1 MPPSAR
7 GERRALRSAGVV
19 DGQLVELKLHGLV
32 RWTGL
37 VIGNCA
43 QRPSDTRKTIV
54 RVSWGEAGGEHE
66 QDADSGWILHH
77 DRGLLLKTLTTTYQT
92 DENRAP
98 PRSAVTLATGPP
110 PGCRFL
116 APEVDF
122 EDLEWLSGQRVCEAR
137 FDAALTAL
145 RDPLTQDAPTCC
157 SDGALPVQLLYLTQ
171 LELSLIH
178 I

>member
-66 QDADSGWILHH
+66 Q
-77 DRGLLLKTLTTTYQT
+77 
-92 DENRAP
+92 
-98 PRSAVTLATGPP
+98 
-110 PGCRFL
+110 
-116 APEVDF
+116 
-122 EDLEWLSGQRVCEAR
+122 EA
-137 FDAALTAL
+137 L
-145 RDPLTQDAPTCC
+145 
-157 SDGALPVQLLYLTQ
+157 
-171 LELSLIH
+171 
-178 I
+178 